1 MRILV
6 PESFFDLG
14 KANLTGEAQIPAPG
28 TVAGPFRC
36 AYRELGHGRNSL
48 AAGIASP
55 NTVLLHAVMVARRV
69 SYPRACL

>member
-1 MRILV
+1 M

-14 KANLTGEAQIPAPG
+14 KANLTGEAQIPALG
-28 TVAGPFRC
+28 TVLAC
-36 AYRELGHGRNSL
+36 RELGHGRNSL